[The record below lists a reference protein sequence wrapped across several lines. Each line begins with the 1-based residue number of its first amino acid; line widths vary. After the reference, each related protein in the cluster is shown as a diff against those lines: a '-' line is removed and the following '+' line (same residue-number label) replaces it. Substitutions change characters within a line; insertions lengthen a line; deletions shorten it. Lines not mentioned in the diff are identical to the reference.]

1 MVLPKETAM
10 TKTKTEPS
18 EQLQR
23 DAEQAQ
29 LDVNKSQQKAE
40 EQEVVGR
47 QQNDGLK
54 PHQGTGAPRGQ

>member
-1 MVLPKETAM
+1 MVLSKEAAM
-10 TKTKTEPS
+10 TKTKTDPG

-29 LDVNKSQQKAE
+29 LDANKNQQKAE
-40 EQEVVGR
+40 EQELVGR

-54 PHQGTGAPRGQ
+54 PHQGTGAPRRQ

>member
-1 MVLPKETAM
+1 M
-10 TKTKTEPS
+10 TKTKTDPG

-29 LDVNKSQQKAE
+29 LDANKNQQKAE
-40 EQEVVGR
+40 EQELVGR

-54 PHQGTGAPRGQ
+54 PHQGTGAPRRQ

>member
-1 MVLPKETAM
+1 M
-10 TKTKTEPS
+10 TKTKTDPA

-29 LDVNKSQQKAE
+29 LDTNKNQQRAE

-54 PHQGTGAPRGQ
+54 PHQGTGASRGQ